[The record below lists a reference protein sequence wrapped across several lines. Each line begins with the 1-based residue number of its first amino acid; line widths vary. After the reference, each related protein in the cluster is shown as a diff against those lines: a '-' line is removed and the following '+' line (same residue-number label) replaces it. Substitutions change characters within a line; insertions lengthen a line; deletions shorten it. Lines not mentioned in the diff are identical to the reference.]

1 MQFPELI
8 GYNNLHYD
16 LEWMIAAIK
25 NWVIPYPGMVTKI
38 GKGFY

>member
-16 LEWMIAAIK
+16 LEWMIAAI

-38 GKGFY
+38 GKDFY